1 MVTAIILIQTQR
13 TRTNEVAEKLVEIA
27 GVSEVYS
34 VSGNYDLVAI
44 IRVADN
50 DALAR
55 LVTEKLRPL
64 EDIDKTQT
72 MLAFKAYSRHDLDAM
87 FAVGM

>member
-13 TRTNEVAEKLVEIA
+13 ARTNEVAEKLVEIT
-27 GVSEVYS
+27 GISEVYS

-44 IRVADN
+44 IRVPDN
-50 DALAR
+50 EALAR

-64 EDIDKTQT
+64 AGIDKTET
-72 MLAFKAYSRHDLDAM
+72 MLAFKTYSPHDLDRM

>member
-13 TRTNEVAEKLVEIA
+13 TRTNEVAEQLVEIT

-55 LVTEKLRPL
+55 LVTDHLRPL
-64 EDIDKTQT
+64 DGIDKTQT

>member
-13 TRTNEVAEKLVEIA
+13 TRTNEVAEKLVETT

-34 VSGNYDLVAI
+34 VSGKYDLVAI

-55 LVTEKLRPL
+55 LVTDKLRPL
-64 EDIDKTQT
+64 EGIDKTQT